1 MSDYDV
7 VILTDMRY
15 EAPDERQWY
24 NAQLLYEEQ
33 LLRDGLE
40 ARGLRTARVA
50 WSNPDIEWS
59 CTRAAVFRST
69 WDYFEKFAEFCRWMQ
84 QIEGSTHL
92 FNTPSLVRWNIDKHY
107 LRDLAERGVNVP
119 KTHFIERGETST
131 LRELV
136 TANRW
141 SEVILKPAVSGA
153 ARHTYCINHANIEA
167 HEAVLRELL
176 REEAM
181 MLQPFLSS
189 VLTQGEVSLVV
200 IGGRCT
206 HAVRK
211 VAKAGDFRV
220 QDDHGGTVQA
230 HTPTVDEIE
239 FAEHAV
245 AACSQTPLYARVDVV
260 RDEADA
266 LSLMELELV
275 EPELFFRFYPPA
287 ADLLAAAIAKAL

>member
-1 MSDYDV
+1 M
-7 VILTDMRY
+7 
-15 EAPDERQWY
+15 
-24 NAQLLYEEQ
+24 
-33 LLRDGLE
+33 
-40 ARGLRTARVA
+40 
-50 WSNPDIEWS
+50 
-59 CTRAAVFRST
+59 
-69 WDYFEKFAEFCRWMQ
+69 
-84 QIEGSTHL
+84 
-92 FNTPSLVRWNIDKHY
+92 
-107 LRDLAERGVNVP
+107 
-119 KTHFIERGETST
+119 
-131 LRELV
+131 
-136 TANRW
+136 
-141 SEVILKPAVSGA
+141 ILKPAVSGA
-153 ARHTYCINHANIEA
+153 ARHTYRINNANIEA
-167 HEAVLRELL
+167 HQAVLRELL

-260 RDEADA
+260 RDESDA

-275 EPELFFRFYPPA
+275 EPELFFRFHPPA

>member
-15 EAPDERQWY
+15 EAPDEGQWY
-24 NAQLLYEEQ
+24 NAQLLHEEQ

-50 WSNPDIEWS
+50 WSNPNFEWS

-84 QIEGSTHL
+84 QIEGGTHL
-92 FNTPSLVRWNIDKHY
+92 FNAASLVRWNIDKHY

-153 ARHTYCINHANIEA
+153 ARHTYRINNANIEA
-167 HEAVLRELL
+167 HQAVLRELL

-211 VAKAGDFRV
+211 VAKAGDFSAPR
-220 QDDHGGTVQA
+220 DDT
-230 HTPTVDEIE
+230 
-239 FAEHAV
+239 
-245 AACSQTPLYARVDVV
+245 ARASCGNGAK
-260 RDEADA
+260 RKI
-266 LSLMELELV
+266 LSLSFKRKILSLV
-275 EPELFFRFYPPA
+275 PPTDGA
-287 ADLLAAAIAKAL
+287 SGTRTHPPHNRSPRYR

>member
-84 QIEGSTHL
+84 QIEGGTHL

-153 ARHTYCINHANIEA
+153 ARHTYRINNANIEA

-189 VLTQGEVSLVV
+189 VLNQGEVSLVV

-211 VAKAGDFRV
+211 VAME
-220 QDDHGGTVQA
+220 
-230 HTPTVDEIE
+230 PI
-239 FAEHAV
+239 
-245 AACSQTPLYARVDVV
+245 ACPRFPRTNC
-260 RDEADA
+260 
-266 LSLMELELV
+266 LS
-275 EPELFFRFYPPA
+275 PFPA
-287 ADLLAAAIAKAL
+287 